1 MVSTRLLMRP
11 ENDKVDA
18 REYEAENKA
27 EAKELKDNC
36 TCSQNIKNCT
46 MKSSETIAIT
56 ESHKKVNKHP
66 GSQYRY
72 YFVLCNNPHQ
82 YLHEAVSFQL
92 HHAQLG
98 HGVLEKCEAQP
109 CTPPCTGVM

>member
-1 MVSTRLLMRP
+1 
-11 ENDKVDA
+11 
-18 REYEAENKA
+18 
-27 EAKELKDNC
+27 
-36 TCSQNIKNCT
+36 

-82 YLHEAVSFQL
+82 YLHEAAELPAPS
-92 HHAQLG
+92 
-98 HGVLEKCEAQP
+98 
-109 CTPPCTGVM
+109 CTTRSRSAGKV